1 MLARHFVEKNPY
13 LYVEGRGEDYYKL
26 SSRNPGRQ
34 DRCKILIILSLGQ
47 VRLYLV
53 LGCGHIIC

>member
-13 LYVEGRGEDYYKL
+13 LYVEGRGEDYFKL

-47 VRLYLV
+47 VRLLLV
-53 LGCGHIIC
+53 LWWGFIV